1 MFDLDPD
8 DPLPWANVKE
18 AALLMRG
25 LLDDLGLTSFLKTT
39 GGKGLHVVVPIR
51 ATMDWDTARD
61 FVRDAAGLLARTFP
75 DRFTDSMSKRA
86 RPGKIFVDY
95 LRNAHG
101 ATAIAP
107 YAARAR
113 KGAPVSAPVEWSV
126 LERDDDVR
134 FDAFNLR
141 SLDALVARTDPWKTF
156 ASVRQT
162 VTAAMRRR
170 LAG

>member
-1 MFDLDPD
+1 M
-8 DPLPWANVKE
+8 
-18 AALLMRG
+18 
-25 LLDDLGLTSFLKTT
+25 
-39 GGKGLHVVVPIR
+39 
-51 ATMDWDTARD
+51 
-61 FVRDAAGLLARTFP
+61 
-75 DRFTDSMSKRA
+75 
-86 RPGKIFVDY
+86 
-95 LRNAHG
+95 
-101 ATAIAP
+101 
-107 YAARAR
+107 
-113 KGAPVSAPVEWSV
+113 SAPVEWSV